1 MSGSSAYEIL
11 QTSRRVDWRFLLPH
25 PDLGRAA
32 CLGRVDEPLLEA
44 LGQCAAELTSFA
56 APSAAR
62 RAADGRS
69 FYDVVVVVD
78 PGPRDLELGAGLL
91 RPDGW
96 LYAEHTR
103 SLGTRVREAAT
114 FPGLAVRAL
123 EALGF
128 VDVQAH
134 WHWPDFDSCEEIV
147 PLCDAA
153 AIGHMLAR
161 RRVYGARA
169 KVGLA
174 RLLLLGGLFGAA
186 VEHVSVLGRLS
197 RGVDRPAR

>member
-1 MSGSSAYEIL
+1 VSGSSAYEVL
-11 QTSRRVDWRFLLPH
+11 QASRRVDWRFLLPH

-32 CLGRVDEPLLEA
+32 YLGRVDDPLLDA

-56 APSAAR
+56 APAAVR
-62 RAADGRS
+62 CAADGRS
-69 FYDVVVVVD
+69 LYDLVVVVD
-78 PGPRDLELGAGLL
+78 PGPGDLELAAGLI
-91 RPDGW
+91 RPNGW
-96 LYAEHTR
+96 LYAEHAR

-114 FPGLAVRAL
+114 FPHLAVPAL

-134 WHWPDFDSCEEIV
+134 WHWPDFASCEEIV

-186 VEHVSVLGRLS
+186 VQHVSVLGRLS
-197 RGVDRPAR
+197 RGVDYAAR

>member
-1 MSGSSAYEIL
+1 VSGSSSYEIL

-56 APSAAR
+56 APKATR
-62 RAADGRS
+62 RAADRRS
-69 FYDVVVVVD
+69 LYDLVVVVD
-78 PGPRDLELGAGLL
+78 PGPRDLELAAGLL

-103 SLGTRVREAAT
+103 SLGTRVREAPAFPRLAT
-114 FPGLAVRAL
+114 RAL

-128 VDVQAH
+128 VEVQAH
-134 WHWPDFDSCEEIV
+134 WHWPNFASCEEIV

-153 AIGHMLAR
+153 AIGLMLAR

-174 RLLLLGGLFGAA
+174 RLLLVGGLFGAA
-186 VEHVSVLGRLS
+186 VRHVSLLGRLS
-197 RGVDRPAR
+197 RGVDHPPR